1 MESHATE
8 IDYGEA
14 VKVSRMSSAP
24 RVLVVCEHASNRV
37 PAQLTG
43 LGLDAQHLASH
54 IAWDPGALGVA
65 KGLAARVPSVMI
77 AGNVSRLVYDCNRPP
92 DAKSAIPERSEVHDV
107 PGNSGLSSVERL
119 ARVAAI
125 YRPFHAAI
133 SETIRDARDTLEF
146 VVTVHSFT
154 PVYEGTTRT
163 VEIGIL
169 HGTDPR
175 FAVAMMDCRPDKTVY
190 DIRLNQPYS
199 ARDGVT
205 HTLDLHG
212 PVNGLHSV
220 MIEIRND
227 LIQTDEAQDRMAD
240 QLAEWIEDA
249 VHALESGG
257 QAQ

>member
-8 IDYGEA
+8 IDYEEA

-37 PAQLTG
+37 PAQLHG
-43 LGLDAQHLASH
+43 LGLNAQHLASH
-54 IAWDPGALGVA
+54 IAWDPGALEVA
-65 KGLAARVPSVMI
+65 KGLAARVPSVLI

-92 DAKSAIPERSEVHDV
+92 DAKSAIPEQSEIHDV
-107 PGNSGLSSVERL
+107 PGNKGLTPFERL
-119 ARVAAI
+119 ARVDAI
-125 YRPFHAAI
+125 YRPFHAAV
-133 SETIRDARDTLEF
+133 SKAIREARDTVELM
-146 VVTVHSFT
+146 VTVHSFT
-154 PVYEGTTRT
+154 PVYDGKART

-169 HGTDPR
+169 HGSDPR
-175 FAVAMMDCRPDKTVY
+175 FAAAMMACRPDQSVY

-240 QLAEWIEDA
+240 QLAEWIEDTL
-249 VHALESGG
+249 HALENGG